1 MVSEQLFGEKRFQ
14 EDRAQYVQE
23 CIPALEPEKV
33 QLGLAAVLLIETSC
47 FEFLGKHI
55 WSNL

>member
-1 MVSEQLFGEKRFQ
+1 MVSEQLVDEKRFQ
-14 EDRAQYVQE
+14 EDLAQHGQE
-23 CIPALEPEKV
+23 RIPALEPKKV

-47 FEFLGKHI
+47 FEFWGKHI